1 MHKPFS
7 NKILYK
13 MMRVSNR
20 IFTLLTI
27 ITAIWIGCGDR
38 TDDRLPFLGD
48 TVIENGDTIYYT
60 IPAFDYINQDS
71 VHVTNETLAGKPY
84 VADFF
89 FTSCPTI
96 CPKVKSQMIRLHDL
110 LGPDHSVTY
119 LSMSIDYRKDSVP
132 ILKRYVDKLEI
143 EDDHWHFVQLKKD
156 QIESVANQ
164 YFNIA
169 FEDESAPG
177 GFDHSGRLILVDG
190 KGRIRSHCNGT
201 DPESVDQ
208 FANDIRM
215 LLNEG

>member
-1 MHKPFS
+1 MMKVFK
-7 NKILYK
+7 KIFIYLL
-13 MMRVSNR
+13 VGT
-20 IFTLLTI
+20 TLV
-27 ITAIWIGCGDR
+27 AGCGE
-38 TDDRLPFLGD
+38 TADDRLPFLGD
-48 TVIENGDTIYYT
+48 TIIENGDTIYYT
-60 IPAFDYINQDS
+60 IPDFDYINQDS

-96 CPKVKSQMIRLHDL
+96 CPKVKSQMIRLHDM
-110 LGPDHSVTY
+110 LGPQHSITF

-143 EDDHWHFVQLKKD
+143 DDDHWHFVQLKKD
-156 QIESVANQ
+156 EIESVANQ

-190 KGRIRSHCNGT
+190 EGRIRSHCNGT

-208 FANDIRM
+208 FANDIR
-215 LLNEG
+215 LLLDEG

>member
-1 MHKPFS
+1 MTKVF
-7 NKILYK
+7 K
-13 MMRVSNR
+13 R
-20 IFTLLTI
+20 ISIFLFFGSTLMT
-27 ITAIWIGCGDR
+27 GCGENG
-38 TDDRLPFLGD
+38 DDRLPFLGD

-71 VHVTNETLAGKPY
+71 IHVTDKTLSGKPY

-96 CPKVKSQMIRLHDL
+96 CPKVKSQMIRLQDM
-110 LGPDHSVTY
+110 LGPDQSITY

-143 EDDHWHFVQLKKD
+143 DDDRWHFVQLKKD

-190 KGRIRSHCNGT
+190 EGRIRSHCNGT
-201 DPESVDQ
+201 DPESVNQ
-208 FANDIRM
+208 FANDIRL